1 MRRELVIFDLD
12 GTLLNTLDDLA
23 DSANL
28 ALSEAGFPTHSREDI
43 RRYIGNGVARLL
55 RRAAPEG
62 TDEQTIDN
70 MIKRFKVIYMEH
82 LNVHT
87 RPFPGV
93 IELLDR
99 LNAAGIKTAV
109 NSNKIDAA
117 SQSLCRHH
125 FGNRLD
131 MVLGERDGI
140 PRKPA
145 PDGAKLIMETL
156 GVDPENT
163 LYVGDG
169 DADLLTAKN
178 AGIDSAWVSWGFRK
192 REELEGIEIPH
203 AFDTID
209 ELSEYILKEERSL

>member
-1 MRRELVIFDLD
+1 MRYELVIFDLD

-28 ALSEAGFPTHSREDI
+28 ALQERGFPTHSREDI
-43 RRYIGNGVARLL
+43 RRFIGNGVARLL
-55 RRAAPEG
+55 RRAAPED
-62 TDEQTIDN
+62 TDDRTVDDLV
-70 MIKRFKVIYMEH
+70 KRFKVIYMEH

-93 IELLDR
+93 IEMLDM
-99 LNAAGIKTAV
+99 LKAAGIRTAV

-125 FGNRLD
+125 FGDRLD

-145 PDGAKLIMETL
+145 PDGARFIMETL
-156 GVDPENT
+156 GVSPEKT

-169 DADLLTAKN
+169 DADLLTAQN
-178 AGIDSAWVSWGFRK
+178 ANIDSAWVSWGFRR
-192 REELEGIEIPH
+192 REELKGLVIPH
-203 AFDTID
+203 AID
-209 ELSEYILKEERSL
+209 SVDQLADYILKEAVSK